1 LVQHIPIDVIKG
13 ELGLV
18 VVELEGH
25 EPLPIIEE
33 LKVVFVGLEHSS
45 PCFRTASACEV
56 LDWAVFAANMFQAV
70 VVSVDV
76 EVDAIGLEDWK
87 K

>member
-1 LVQHIPIDVIKG
+1 VSFLGGIAGGLEVACFPQARPRILVQHIPIDIIEG
-13 ELGLV
+13 ELSLV

-45 PCFRTASACEV
+45 PCFRTASAREV
-56 LDWAVFAANMFQAV
+56 LEWAGTT
-70 VVSVDV
+70 
-76 EVDAIGLEDWK
+76 ET
-87 K
+87 